1 MTKWKS
7 SSENISFITQRSS
20 WLALGCLHHHL
31 RPDGWGSISF
41 LRAHTLK
48 LTTVAE
54 GIESWLLG
62 EKLRICRKPNSLVSS
77 RSLPPS
83 LLLSPYSYRKKKK
96 QLGILWWNL
105 SFSSP
110 RLVKLVAVSPIH
122 GTSRPARDHDWLW
135 SIWKFPCHSG
145 CLEGNIWCWSKL
157 INLPSLLFSEKSE
170 SVSRSVM
177 SDSLWTHGL

>member
-1 MTKWKS
+1 MKKLFRKHKLYHTTVLLVS
-7 SSENISFITQRSS
+7 SRLLASS
-20 WLALGCLHHHL
+20 PEARWLGFYQLSQSSYPKTYC
-31 RPDGWGSISF
+31 
-41 LRAHTLK
+41 
-48 LTTVAE
+48 TVAE

-96 QLGILWWNL
+96 NLEILWWNL

-177 SDSLWTHGL
+177 SDSLWPHGL